1 MTAEVPSPTAPSA
14 PSGPDRRALLRL
26 FQASFSI
33 LFLELV
39 LIRWVPSYMRLF
51 GYFTN
56 FVLLGSLLGAGIG
69 ILTHRGARLRL
80 PSFPILLLVLVA
92 IVLWKQY
99 TLNLPSTEELF
110 YGAAAHSTEENYW
123 VIPLIFGLVL
133 LVFVPLGKELG
144 ALLASLPPL
153 VAYGVDIGGSL
164 AGIAVFTTL
173 SFLSLPPVF
182 WFAVFLVVAW
192 PLVAKRWRYVSIGA
206 AALTLFLS
214 WNASLQ
220 SWNAGKN
227 EIWSPY
233 YRITTQA
240 RTGGGSIISVNN
252 IGHQEASP
260 GRNREGFYH
269 RAYELFGPSAFKRVL
284 VIGAGSG
291 TDISVALANG
301 VEHVDA
307 VEIDPRLQELGRKL
321 HPDHPYD
328 DPRVT
333 VHIDDG
339 RAFLRKSQERYD
351 LIIFALT
358 DSLRLTSSH
367 AALRLESFLLT
378 EESLRSARAHLSD
391 RGLLVLYN
399 YYRQDWSVQKLA
411 AMSTAAFGTPPYVTV
426 YGAWGRAAAIM
437 NGPLLASLPPGE
449 ARPYQQPPAIAPPP
463 HARIPALGSGLMP
476 GNSTLKAASDDWPFF
491 YLSKPGVSGIY
502 LWAILVILIV
512 AGVIG
517 AAFTRA
523 SAIRRFD
530 WHFFF
535 LGAAFMLLE
544 TRSLVTFALL
554 FGTTW
559 MVNALV
565 FFAILSSVL
574 GAVLLNARLKLR
586 RVGWLYAALFAL
598 LALNYAIPVRALL
611 DIGSSTLRYLL
622 ASVFAFAP
630 IFVANVVFSRSFR
643 DTAEADSAFASN
655 LFGIAV
661 GGVVEYAALATGYQA
676 LLIPVMVFYAAALFF
691 GRRLIA
697 AKA

>member
-1 MTAEVPSPTAPSA
+1 MEENADSPVPAPM
-14 PSGPDRRALLRL
+14 RRPLLRL

-56 FVLLGSLLGAGIG
+56 FILLGSLLGAGIG
-69 ILTHRGARLRL
+69 ILTHRRSRL
-80 PSFPILLLVLVA
+80 PLPGFALLLLALVGMVLA
-92 IVLWKQY
+92 NQY
-99 TLNLPSTEELF
+99 RLNLPSTKELF
-110 YGAAAHSTEENYW
+110 YGAAMKAGGENYW
-123 VIPLIFGLVL
+123 VIPVVFALVV
-133 LVFVPLGKELG
+133 LVFVPLGRQLG
-144 ALLASLPPL
+144 ALLATLPPL
-153 VAYGVDIGGSL
+153 LAYGVDIAGSL
-164 AGIAVFTTL
+164 AGIAVFAAL
-173 SFLSLPPVF
+173 SFLSLPPLV
-182 WFAVFLVVAW
+182 WFLVFLAIAW
-192 PLVAKRWRYVSIGA
+192 PLVAGPSRIGWIVTAVA
-206 AALTLFLS
+206 AAITLVLV
-214 WNASLQ
+214 AK
-220 SWNAGKN
+220 AGWSD
-227 EIWSPY
+227 IWSPY
-233 YRITTQA
+233 YRITVTPTVD
-240 RTGGGSIISVNN
+240 RDGYMIGVNN
-252 IGHQEASP
+252 LGHQQASP
-260 GRNREGFYH
+260 ARAREGFYH
-269 RAYELFGPSAFKRVL
+269 RAYELFGPGAFKRVL
-284 VIGAGSG
+284 IIGAGSG
-291 TDISVALANG
+291 TDVSVALANG

-307 VEIDPRLQELGRKL
+307 VEIDPRLYELGRKL

-328 DPRVT
+328 DPRVS

-339 RAFLRKSQERYD
+339 RAFLRKSQDRYD

-391 RGLLVLYN
+391 QGLLVLYN
-399 YYRQDWSVQKLA
+399 YYREDWSIKKLA
-411 AMSTAAFGTPPYVTV
+411 AMSNAAFGAPPYVTS

-437 NGPLLASLPPGE
+437 NGPRLAALPP
-449 ARPYQQPPAIAPPP
+449 ALVHPYREPPAVPPP
-463 HARIPALGSGLMP
+463 RHRWIPAIGAGLMAGDP
-476 GNSTLKAASDDWPFF
+476 TLKPATDDWPFF
-491 YLSKPGVSGIY
+491 YLSKPAVSGVY
-502 LWAILVILIV
+502 LWAILGILVV
-512 AGVIG
+512 AAVIG
-517 AAFTRA
+517 GALTPTA
-523 SAIRRFD
+523 AIRRFD

-574 GAVLLNARLKLR
+574 AAVLLNARLKLR
-586 RVGWLYAALFAL
+586 RVGWLYATLFVL

-643 DTAEADSAFASN
+643 DTAEADN
-655 LFGIAV
+655 
-661 GGVVEYAALATGYQA
+661 VVEYAALATGTQA

-691 GRRLIA
+691 GRRLIRAGA
-697 AKA
+697 AS